1 MNKTFS
7 EDVKMSIFQAQNG
20 ICKNCLDPIDKVFG
34 WHHMLKNSKPNRAKF
49 GLLIQ
54 SPLNCVGLCLQ
65 CHQTKPH
72 LFRISEK
79 LARVYEDFLNNMQL
93 PF

>member
-20 ICKNCLDPIDKVFG
+20 ICKNCLNPIDKVFG
-34 WHHMLKNSKPNRAKF
+34 FHHMLVNNRANRAKF
-49 GLLIQ
+49 GLLIH
-54 SPLNCVGLCLQ
+54 SCINCVGLCEK
-65 CHQTKPH
+65 CHRNKPH

-79 LARVYEDFLNNMQL
+79 LAQVYEEFLNNMQL